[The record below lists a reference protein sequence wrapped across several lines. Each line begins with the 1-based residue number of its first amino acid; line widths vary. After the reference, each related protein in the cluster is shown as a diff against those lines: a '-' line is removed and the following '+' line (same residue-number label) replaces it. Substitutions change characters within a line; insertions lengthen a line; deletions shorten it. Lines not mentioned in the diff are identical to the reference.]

1 MNCESNHL
9 QRVVLDISHDQ
20 ALKIAVLITKD
31 IEDTSKII
39 QEICGNLEYFRC
51 KLADLESLQRK
62 LDNSI
67 ASYY

>member
-1 MNCESNHL
+1 METQSNQL
-9 QRVVLDISHDQ
+9 PRIVLDIS
-20 ALKIAVLITKD
+20 KEEVIRMAVLINKD

-39 QEICGNLEYFRC
+39 QDICENLEYFRC

-67 ASYY
+67 ASY